1 VYAEGNDMNESLSV
15 ADVMRRDY
23 VGVSEG
29 DPVAGAAKLMH
40 EEGANS
46 ALVVR
51 GGDPVGVLTARDVIG
66 VVARGAD
73 PSELSVEAAM
83 REPVVTIDPE
93 ADLVEAVGAIV
104 DRGVRELAV
113 VADGDVVGTVT
124 GHDILTAPTV
134 LSVADPEREAPL
146 REPVEGRPD
155 VELQSETYSTQGVC
169 EVCGALSRDLDS
181 QNGQLVCEDC
191 LAAGL

>member
-1 VYAEGNDMNESLSV
+1 MNESLSV

-29 DPVAGAAKLMH
+29 DPVTGAATLMH
-40 EEGANS
+40 EEGTTS

-51 GGDPVGVLTARDVIG
+51 GGDPVGILTAQDVIG
-66 VVARGAD
+66 AVAQERDPAD
-73 PSELSVEAAM
+73 LSVEAAM
-83 REPVVTIDPE
+83 REPVLTIDPE
-93 ADLVEAVGAIV
+93 ADLSEAVGAIV

-113 VADGDVVGTVT
+113 VANGDVIGIVAEN
-124 GHDILTAPTV
+124 DILTAPTV
-134 LSVADPEREAPL
+134 LSAVGRESGPAQ
-146 REPVEGRPD
+146 REPTAGRPD
-155 VELQSETYSTQGVC
+155 AGLRSETYSTQGVC
-169 EVCGALSRDLDS
+169 EVCGTLARNLDS